1 MASLQLTTTLLG
13 AGLAGVIVVLVRRD
27 HLHLSHGVF
36 WIVVA
41 VLAALLGMWPALLDR
56 VAAIAGISYPPTFL
70 LLGAIM
76 ILFVKSLYADIAS
89 TRVERQVRRLNQRLA
104 MYEAVAQDRVSAHD
118 ASKATAT
125 DARHG
130 PIEKVTG

>member
-104 MYEAVAQDRVSAHD
+104 MYEAAVQDRASTHD
-118 ASKATAT
+118 ASKAAAT

>member
-13 AGLAGVIVVLVRRD
+13 AGLALVILVLVRRD

-56 VAAIAGISYPPTFL
+56 VAAIAGIAYPPTFL

-76 ILFVKSLYADIAS
+76 VLLVKSLLSDILS
-89 TRVERQVRRLNQRLA
+89 TRTERQIRRLNQRLA
-104 MYEAVAQDRVSAHD
+104 MFESEYSDRD
-118 ASKATAT
+118 K
-125 DARHG
+125 RF
-130 PIEKVTG
+130 KR